1 MKDKTKELKYIH
13 DNFFKVI
20 CDFENMLKK
29 EFDDL
34 IKVRV
39 MCKSLD
45 VYLEFKNNDVD
56 IKSVADKIGGLANGT
71 YIMEG
76 GRYTYC
82 ISLDINNDGVVF

>member
-1 MKDKTKELKYIH
+1 MKDKTKELKNIH

-20 CDFENMLKK
+20 CDFEDMLKK

-45 VYLEFKNNDVD
+45 VYLEFKNNNVD
-56 IKSVADKIGGLANGT
+56 IKSVADKICGLANGT
-71 YIMEG
+71 YIMED

>member
-1 MKDKTKELKYIH
+1 MEYKLKELIDVHKTY
-13 DNFFKVI
+13 FKTMH
-20 CDFENMLKK
+20 DFENMLKK
-29 EFDDL
+29 EFDGL
-34 IKVRV
+34 LKVRV

-45 VYLEFKNNDVD
+45 VYLEFENNTVD

-71 YIMEG
+71 YIMED